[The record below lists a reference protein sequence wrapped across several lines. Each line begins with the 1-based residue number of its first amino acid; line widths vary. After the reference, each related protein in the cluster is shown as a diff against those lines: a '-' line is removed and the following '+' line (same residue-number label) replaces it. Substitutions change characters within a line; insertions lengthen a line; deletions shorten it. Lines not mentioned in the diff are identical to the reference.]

1 MLTTV
6 SLRLA
11 TSADRPQL
19 DRLAMID
26 STRPLDGP
34 VLVAESGG
42 SLRAARSLSDGRTI
56 ADPFVPTADLLI
68 LLAARALLLR
78 GAPSQRSRGPS
89 GLRRLLH
96 ARLAQR

>member
-11 TSADRPQL
+11 TAADRPEL
-19 DRLAMID
+19 DRLAVID
-26 STRPLDGP
+26 SARPLVGT
-34 VLVAESGG
+34 VLVAEAGG
-42 SLRAARSLSDGRTI
+42 SLRAARSLHDGRTI
-56 ADPFVPTADLLI
+56 ADPFAPTADLVV
-68 LLAARALLLR
+68 LLAARAALLR

-96 ARLAQR
+96 ARVAQR